1 MTKIFVKLYNAKSR
15 ATCMKQINPKKL
27 RVMMAVALSVGFWGL
42 YLGSVS
48 SSKIITIL
56 GIVNL
61 GLSGFFGYRY
71 FAQRASKEKK

>member
-1 MTKIFVKLYNAKSR
+1 
-15 ATCMKQINPKKL
+15 MKQINPKKL

-48 SSKIITIL
+48 TSKIITIL

-61 GLSGFFGYRY
+61 ALSGFFAYRY
-71 FAQRASKEKK
+71 FAQRALKEKK